1 MEIEHDSKK
10 MRYFD
15 VKAVL
20 TRAQCFCHVS
30 RIQTQL
36 LSLFRLLRK

>member
-15 VKAVL
+15 FKAVL
-20 TRAQCFCHVS
+20 TRGQCFCYVS
-30 RIQTQL
+30 HIQTQL
-36 LSLFRLLRK
+36 LSLFRLLWK